1 MYIAFSQIGPL
12 LQPRPGVAQAANPE
26 LALKQ
31 QLDRLQTTAKL
42 TDMETTRL
50 VEMEMGPF
58 RDEQAA
64 GALKGKVKEWLVRNT
79 IRSDPEVRDAIGKTF
94 KRRRV
99 DAPAGARGNR

>member
-12 LQPRPGVAQAANPE
+12 LHPRPGLSPAANSE

-31 QLDRLQTTAKL
+31 QLDRLQATAKA
-42 TDMETTRL
+42 TEVETARL

-58 RDEQAA
+58 RDERAA
-64 GALKGKVKEWLVRNT
+64 GALKGKVKEWLVKNT
-79 IRSDPEVRDAIGKTF
+79 IRNDPEVRDAIGKTF

-99 DAPAGARGNR
+99 DAPVGAKGNR